1 MSPRQALR
9 QLLEA
14 EQPPLFEEEVS
25 TAGRRTR
32 PTIDDE
38 KYQKLKGKKRL
49 ATYEADLAEWEGGT
63 LTNLPQGSEY
73 APSSSEGPQGDIF
86 QEQQSMFGLVP
97 QESSGMPAARSPFG
111 ESSGEPMTVPASMP
125 PSTQPLSEPRQVSTR
140 SLPESTSSTQ
150 RPITPPSREGPPS
163 TFNSP
168 ITKSP
173 GGWEVVQQSSDVEE
187 LKRRAADL
195 VQPYRDIISQVER
208 DVPGAKLVGARV
220 KADERL
226 FSKMGQRGN
235 DPSIIGDYLGGRM
248 SIDTLEDAEKA
259 IAAIEELG
267 WQRPPWGE
275 FADDNFVWDGD
286 TRGGY
291 RARHLPLVSPDGR
304 LSVEFQLVPKE
315 IADQQKKSHGLY
327 EIIRDESKPA
337 EEREAAAT
345 ELQELRPPG
354 RDPQADQERDHRPAP
369 FSLLQPHTAQLPAA
383 PLVHPLEV
391 RLHAGLAE
399 VRHPPAQEPV

>member
-49 ATYEADLAEWEGGT
+49 AAFEADLARWEGGS

-73 APSSSEGPQGDIF
+73 ASSSSEGPQGDIF

-97 QESSGMPAARSPFG
+97 QESAGMPAARSPLG

-226 FSKMGQRGN
+226 FEKMGQRGN
-235 DPSIIGDYLGGRM
+235 DPSIIADYLGGRM
-248 SIDTLEDAEKA
+248 SIDTLENAEKA
-259 IAAIEELG
+259 IAAIEALG

-275 FADDNFVWDGD
+275 FADDNFVWDGE

-291 RARHLPLVSPDGR
+291 RTRHLQLVSPDGR

-315 IADQQKKSHGLY
+315 IADQEKKSHGLY

-337 EEREAAAT
+337 EEREAAAAG
-345 ELQELRPPG
+345 LQELRPPG
-354 RDPQADQERDHRPAP
+354 RDPQ
-369 FSLLQPHTAQLPAA
+369 
-383 PLVHPLEV
+383 V
-391 RLHAGLAE
+391 
-399 VRHPPAQEPV
+399 

>member
-1 MSPRQALR
+1 M
-9 QLLEA
+9 
-14 EQPPLFEEEVS
+14 
-25 TAGRRTR
+25 
-32 PTIDDE
+32 
-38 KYQKLKGKKRL
+38 
-49 ATYEADLAEWEGGT
+49 
-63 LTNLPQGSEY
+63 
-73 APSSSEGPQGDIF
+73 
-86 QEQQSMFGLVP
+86 
-97 QESSGMPAARSPFG
+97 
-111 ESSGEPMTVPASMP
+111 
-125 PSTQPLSEPRQVSTR
+125 
-140 SLPESTSSTQ
+140 
-150 RPITPPSREGPPS
+150 
-163 TFNSP
+163 
-168 ITKSP
+168 
-173 GGWEVVQQSSDVEE
+173 
-187 LKRRAADL
+187 
-195 VQPYRDIISQVER
+195 QPYRDIER

-248 SIDTLEDAEKA
+248 SIDTLKDAEKA

-291 RARHLPLVSPDGR
+291 RARHLQLVSPDGR

-337 EEREAAAT
+337 EEHEAAAAG
-345 ELQELRPPG
+345 LQELRPPG

-383 PLVHPLEV
+383 PLGHPLEV